1 MPDIFQ
7 FLTAGLESPAG
18 DAFDITPSD
27 IVDLESVTRGIYCG
41 IGGDLHVTMKSGRE
55 ITFKNL
61 AGEMTHGI
69 RIKKIFATGTT
80 ATDIIGLL

>member
-1 MPDIFQ
+1 MSDIFQ
-7 FLTAGLESPAG
+7 FLTSGLESPAN

-27 IVDLESVTRGIYCG
+27 VADLESTTRGIYCG
-41 IGGDLHVTMKSGRE
+41 TGGFLHVIMKSGRE

-61 AGEMTHGI
+61 AGEMTHGL
-69 RIKKIFATGTT
+69 RVSKVFATGTT

>member
-7 FLTAGLESPAG
+7 FLTAGLESPAS

-27 IVDLESVTRGIYCG
+27 ATNLESVTRGIYCG
-41 IGGDLHVTMKSGRE
+41 AGGHLHVIMKSGRE

-61 AGEMTHGI
+61 AGEMTHGL
-69 RIKKIFATGTT
+69 RVSKVFLTGTT